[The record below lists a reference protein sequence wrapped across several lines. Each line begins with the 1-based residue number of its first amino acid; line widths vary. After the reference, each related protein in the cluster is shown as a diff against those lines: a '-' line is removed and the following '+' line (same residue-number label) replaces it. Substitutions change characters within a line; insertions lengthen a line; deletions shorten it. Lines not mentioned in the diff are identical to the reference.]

1 MHNIKQVLEFS
12 INLSKKK
19 KNTHY
24 PELNSQSF
32 SENGAIIQLPNNVA
46 YVDIIMHRKG
56 KFSMDGALGTES
68 HRATRQQREPLVL
81 FMRVENRDIS
91 ILFQL

>member
-19 KNTHY
+19 KKIHY

-32 SENGAIIQLPNNVA
+32 TENGAIIQLPNNVV
-46 YVDIIMHRKG
+46 YVDTIMHRKG
-56 KFSMDGALGTES
+56 KFSMDGHWGLNHIGKQGNEWRLWYCS
-68 HRATRQQREPLVL
+68 
-81 FMRVENRDIS
+81 
-91 ILFQL
+91 